1 MKIGIVDYEL
11 NNINSVKNALDRL
24 DCENLVIKKLK
35 DFKLV
40 DAIILPGVGSYGE
53 AISKLNNSKMSEK
66 IYNEVIIKKK
76 PFLGI
81 CLGMQLMSTNG
92 YEGGFFKGLNLI
104 KGDVKKINVKKKLK
118 LPHVGWNN
126 IKIIKENP
134 LFEDIKNN
142 SCFYFVHS
150 YSYNCNKSN
159 ITSTTDYSTS
169 VISSIQKKKIFGVQF
184 HPERSQKNGEILISN
199 FIKFCNKSH
208 A

>member
-35 DFKLV
+35 DFKLA

-104 KGDVKKINVKKKLK
+104 KGDVK
-118 LPHVGWNN
+118 NN
-126 IKIIKENP
+126 
-134 LFEDIKNN
+134 
-142 SCFYFVHS
+142 C
-150 YSYNCNKSN
+150 
-159 ITSTTDYSTS
+159 
-169 VISSIQKKKIFGVQF
+169 
-184 HPERSQKNGEILISN
+184 
-199 FIKFCNKSH
+199 
-208 A
+208 